1 MYDQLSDPTEN
12 LADTEKTLEEGT
24 YYIQMKSCGHLAGD
38 ELLISA
44 ATIIKDCFGQELLK

>member
-1 MYDQLSDPTEN
+1 VYDQLSDPTEN